1 MLFQFFN
8 SYEGKI
14 CLTTDMWSKAN
25 ISYMGI
31 TAHFIDNDWNLNKKI
46 ISFKMLELPHDGNTI
61 GDALVNELREWGLKK
76 KYFQLV

>member
-31 TAHFIDNDWNLNKKI
+31 TTHFIDNDCNLNKK
-46 ISFKMLELPHDGNTI
+46 
-61 GDALVNELREWGLKK
+61 
-76 KYFQLV
+76 KYFF